1 MARSSMALQR
11 GSARLHS
18 LAQLTA
24 QFHAGTSAEATQTY
38 PKQAVAN
45 PATLRVQNRCRQ
57 NEAVSADGGALPI
70 VGWTPF
76 LDLAL
81 ARPALSLQR
90 AMLAR
95 STLQDLRYHICVLL
109 AAFPTDVALY
119 DMHI

>member
-1 MARSSMALQR
+1 MALQR

-18 LAQLTA
+18 LVQLSA
-24 QFHAGTSAEATQTY
+24 QFHSGTSAGAAQAN

-45 PATLRVQNRCRQ
+45 PTISRVQNRCPQ

-109 AAFPTDVALY
+109 AAFTTGVALH
-119 DMHI
+119 DLHTRALFG